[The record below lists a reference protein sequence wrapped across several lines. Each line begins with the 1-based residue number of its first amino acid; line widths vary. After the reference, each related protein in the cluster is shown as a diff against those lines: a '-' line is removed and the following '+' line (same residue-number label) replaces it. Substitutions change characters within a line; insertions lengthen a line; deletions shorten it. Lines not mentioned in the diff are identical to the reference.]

1 MTVIASQGA
10 KLVGSESEARA
21 LAASLNRPDR
31 ARPVVVVSTAAGQAA
46 PYVDVDEIAEALADL
61 AEIYIVPTGDVSW
74 AFSVAMPAQTQV
86 YGGASRVY
94 PTDTSWVT
102 RPSASPLRFAFGIHD
117 RVRMTE
123 LLIADA
129 MGMALAAGLF
139 KAPSAGRLVT
149 AGGAVLGTA
158 GGRALVDTDRGMAS
172 VWPELTVPGVAAER
186 LFVKGMTVTGDLD
199 SESHRLDVR
208 ASMRSTASLA
218 QAYSAGQTVL
228 GRVARVDKGGCHL
241 ELLPELRVFADRSVV
256 VADQKVALTELLTM
270 GEVVKATVVTVGA
283 TTGKGWVLDLIDV
296 DPEAEPYAPALFAGG
311 PPWLAL
317 AEAVAPPVEV
327 EPPANAVVT
336 EEPPAPVAP
345 GGGNAQELASQ
356 LAAMRQERDGYLHEL
371 ASARTRLERLEV
383 ERTRLRAQAREAS
396 NVADRR
402 AREADGLAAQ
412 LAVSAN
418 DGHLFAHPVDQLE
431 FEVRLAWA
439 RRTTPDEKSSLPLAA
454 YELAEGFIAS
464 LDDVDGISRQK
475 VVDVVVDVL
484 TGRVHELGS
493 RDSHQLRE
501 SDGPSAAYVK
511 RADGSTC
518 WRVALQRN
526 TPQARRL
533 HYWQRP
539 DGSVELSAVRKHDDM
554 RP

>member
-1 MTVIASQGA
+1 MVVTVSESAR
-10 KLVGSESEARA
+10 LVRSESEARG
-21 LAASLNRPDR
+21 LAASLNGPDR
-31 ARPVVVVSTAAGQAA
+31 ARPVVVVSTAAGQAT
-46 PYVDVDEIAEALADL
+46 PYVDVDELAEALADL

-74 AFSVAMPAQTQV
+74 AFSVAMPPQTQV

-94 PTDTSWVT
+94 PMDLSWAT
-102 RPSASPLRFAFGIHD
+102 HPTASPLRFAFGIHD
-117 RVRMTE
+117 RKRVTE

-139 KAPSAGRLVT
+139 KARSAGRLLA
-149 AGGAVLGTA
+149 AGGVVLGTA

-186 LFVKGMTVTGDLD
+186 LFVKGMTVSGNLE
-199 SESHRLDVR
+199 SESRRLDVR
-208 ASMRSTASLA
+208 DCLLSTASLV
-218 QAYSAGQTVL
+218 QAYAVGETVL

-241 ELLPELRVFADRSVV
+241 ELLPGLSVFADRSVV
-256 VADQKVALTELLTM
+256 VADQNVPLTELLTL
-270 GEVVKATVVTVGA
+270 GEVVKATVVTLGA

-311 PPWLAL
+311 PAWLAL
-317 AEAVAPPVEV
+317 AEAVAAPEV
-327 EPPANAVVT
+327 EPPADAVVI
-336 EEPPAPVAP
+336 EELPEPVAP
-345 GGGNAQELASQ
+345 AGSTAEELASQ

-371 ASARTRLERLEV
+371 GVARTRVERLEG
-383 ERTRLRAQAREAS
+383 ERARLRAQAREAR
-396 NVADRR
+396 NLADRR
-402 AREADGLAAQ
+402 GRDADGLAAQ

-418 DGHLFAHPVDQLE
+418 DGHLFADPVDQLE

-439 RRTTPDEKSSLPLAA
+439 RRTTPDEKSSLPLAD
-454 YELAEGFIAS
+454 YELRDGFIAS
-464 LDDVDGISRQK
+464 LDEVDGISRQK

-501 SDGPSAAYVK
+501 SDGPNAAYVK

>member
-1 MTVIASQGA
+1 MAVIASERA
-10 KLVGSESEARA
+10 RLVGSESEARA

-31 ARPVVVVSTAAGQAA
+31 ARPVVVVSTAAGQTA
-46 PYVDVDEIAEALADL
+46 PYVDVDELAEALANL

-74 AFSVAMPAQTQV
+74 AFSVAMPPQTQV

-94 PTDTSWVT
+94 PTDLSWAT
-102 RPSASPLRFAFGIHD
+102 RPTASPLRFAFGIHD
-117 RVRMTE
+117 RKRETE

-139 KAPSAGRLVT
+139 KRASDERLVA
-149 AGGAVLGTA
+149 AGGVVLGTA
-158 GGRALVDTDRGMAS
+158 GGRALVNTDRGMAS
-172 VWPELTVPGVAAER
+172 VWPELTVPDVSAER
-186 LFVKGMTVTGDLD
+186 LFVKGMTVTGNLDL
-199 SESHRLDVR
+199 ESRRLDVR
-208 ASMRSTASLA
+208 DSLLPTESLV
-218 QAYSAGQTVL
+218 QAYAAGEVVL
-228 GRVARVDKGGCHL
+228 GRVARLDKGGCHL
-241 ELLPELRVFADRSVV
+241 ELLPGLSVFADRSVV
-256 VADQKVALTELLTM
+256 VADQNVPLTELLTL
-270 GEVVKATVVTVGA
+270 GEVVKATVVTLGA

-311 PPWLAL
+311 PAWLAL
-317 AEAVAPPVEV
+317 AEAVAAPEV
-327 EPPANAVVT
+327 EPPADAVVI
-336 EEPPAPVAP
+336 EELPEPVAP
-345 GGGNAQELASQ
+345 AGRTAEELASQ

-371 ASARTRLERLEV
+371 GVARTRVERLEG
-383 ERTRLRAQAREAS
+383 ERARLRAQAREAR
-396 NVADRR
+396 NLADRR
-402 AREADGLAAQ
+402 GRDADGLAAQ

-418 DGHLFAHPVDQLE
+418 DGHLFSDPVDQLE

-439 RRTTPDEKSSLPLAA
+439 RRTTPNEKSSLPLTG
-454 YELAEGFIAS
+454 YELTDGFIAS
-464 LDDVDGISRQK
+464 LNEVDGISRQK

-484 TGRVHELGS
+484 TGRVHELAS

-501 SDGPSAAYVK
+501 SDGPGAAYVK

-539 DGSVELSAVRKHDDM
+539 DGWVELSAVRKHDDM